1 MRSLLILVI
10 AFSLGNAHSGR
21 TDSSGCHYD
30 RKTGVYHCHKSSE
43 NLIEAKKLSN
53 TTQGEIIAFE
63 SSNAIIKSTV
73 K

>member
-1 MRSLLILVI
+1 MRSLLLFVI
-10 AFSLGNAHSGR
+10 AFSLGSAHSGR

-43 NLIEAKKLSN
+43 ELIEAKKLSN
-53 TTQGEIIAFE
+53 EIRVEVIALE
-63 SSNAIIKSTV
+63 SSDTIVKSNL

>member
-1 MRSLLILVI
+1 MRSLLLLVI

-43 NLIEAKKLSN
+43 ELIETKKLSN
-53 TTQGEIIAFE
+53 QMGVETIALE
-63 SSNAIIKSTV
+63 SSNTIVKSTA